1 MQKFY
6 RNKYNAIQVKN
17 FYLANIVDTKFKN
30 TDVIKDTDNLV
41 IYFHLKDGNP
51 EVKKHFTKDN
61 MVNIGHKEVVVTTT
75 DRTMEITN
83 NGSYDIDAGLEPE
96 TIQNPEPME

>member
-1 MQKFY
+1 
-6 RNKYNAIQVKN
+6 
-17 FYLANIVDTKFKN
+17 
-30 TDVIKDTDNLV
+30 
-41 IYFHLKDGNP
+41 
-51 EVKKHFTKDN
+51 
-61 MVNIGHKEVVVTTT
+61 MVNIGYKEVVVTTT

>member
-1 MQKFY
+1 
-6 RNKYNAIQVKN
+6 
-17 FYLANIVDTKFKN
+17 
-30 TDVIKDTDNLV
+30 
-41 IYFHLKDGNP
+41 
-51 EVKKHFTKDN
+51 

-83 NGSYDIDAGLEPE
+83 NGNYDIDAGLEPE